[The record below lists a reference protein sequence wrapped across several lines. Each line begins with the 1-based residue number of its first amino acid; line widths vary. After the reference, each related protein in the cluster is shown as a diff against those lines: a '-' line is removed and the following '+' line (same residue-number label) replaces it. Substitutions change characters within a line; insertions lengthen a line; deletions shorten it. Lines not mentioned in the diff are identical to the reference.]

1 MAKFETDVT
10 LTNRHWSGPALA
22 SIRHGA
28 GAHIALHAGFL
39 GNLATEGRGG
49 RDRQSGSEACL
60 RRRQG
65 QRCVVPLSPHLQPL
79 FDALLA
85 AHPNG
90 LTLDELSEELSNK
103 PVTYGDIDEL
113 VGALEGAGLDLETAA
128 SVGQP
133 DELARVLVAVR
144 ALIAE
149 TGKKPSTDEIAAR
162 AGLTPTVVRRALRL
176 GGSVTP

>member
-1 MAKFETDVT
+1 M
-10 LTNRHWSGPALA
+10 
-22 SIRHGA
+22 
-28 GAHIALHAGFL
+28 
-39 GNLATEGRGG
+39 
-49 RDRQSGSEACL
+49 
-60 RRRQG
+60 
-65 QRCVVPLSPHLQPL
+65 PLSPHLQPL

-113 VGALEGAGLDLETAA
+113 VGALEGAGLDLEAPA
-128 SVGQP
+128 SVGHP
-133 DELARVLVAVR
+133 DELAQVLSAVR